1 MNPLIFSVEDDLNI
15 AHVIQIALSNSGYDI
30 QTFVDG
36 KSMFSA
42 LEANRPNL
50 ILLDIML
57 PDMDGIE
64 ILKKL
69 KNSQIHKNIPVM
81 ILSAKTTELDKVVG
95 LDTGADDYM
104 QKPFGIL
111 ELISRIKALLR
122 RTQVGDEGTLITVG
136 GLSLDTNE
144 HLCRYDQ
151 ENIPLTLKEFNLV
164 KLLMENVNKTLSRET
179 IFGHVWGFDF
189 LGETRTLDVHIKE
202 VRQKLAKAGMNPD
215 LIQTVRGVGYKLTL

>member
-122 RTQVGDEGTLITVG
+122 RTQVGDEGSLITVG
-136 GLSLDTNE
+136 GLTLDPNE

-179 IFGHVWGFDF
+179 IFGHVWGSDF